1 MKLHK
6 QGLANGSAALPF
18 VASKYALSGRINH
31 YQQALKWILNFIKTV
46 LTLSIL
52 PLTIQSN
59 RP

>member
-18 VASKYALSGRINH
+18 VASKYALSDRINH
-31 YQQALKWILNFIKTV
+31 YQQALKWSLNFIKTV